1 MQLLRDAASS
11 HGGLLAEMA
20 HEARAWSITAFGDA
34 VRRQYRA
41 WTSAT
46 RRRAMAEAY
55 RPIVR
60 GFLLPGAAYYFLV
73 T

>member
-1 MQLLRDAASS
+1 
-11 HGGLLAEMA
+11 MA